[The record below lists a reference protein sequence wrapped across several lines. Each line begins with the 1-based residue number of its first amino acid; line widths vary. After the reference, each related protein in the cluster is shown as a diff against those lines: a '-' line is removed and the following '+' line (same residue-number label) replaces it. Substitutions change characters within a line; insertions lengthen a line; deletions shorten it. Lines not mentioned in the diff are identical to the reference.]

1 VSTAVCRGVFT
12 CGLRWLQLEN
22 GMLCVVPPLLM
33 KRLKQHFV
41 TLPCG
46 VDVIL
51 GVNGYIWITG
61 VSACVRSGVRVLY
74 HAETVCVCVRVCV
87 CVCNVQR
94 RWRMRHRTL

>member
-1 VSTAVCRGVFT
+1 VE
-12 CGLRWLQLEN
+12 QLEN
-22 GMLCVVPPLLM
+22 GILCVVPPSLM

-61 VSACVRSGVRVLY
+61 VLVRACVRGAVGDHQGSSKGVVHGVWSQR
-74 HAETVCVCVRVCV
+74 
-87 CVCNVQR
+87 NVPPPPTPP
-94 RWRMRHRTL
+94 RHPLCHHPCG